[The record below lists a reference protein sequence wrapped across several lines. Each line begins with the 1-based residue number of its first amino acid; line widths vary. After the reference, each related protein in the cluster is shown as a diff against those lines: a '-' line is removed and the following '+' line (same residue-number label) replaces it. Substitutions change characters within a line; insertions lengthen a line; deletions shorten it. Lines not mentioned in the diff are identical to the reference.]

1 MSVNLSPVAGA
12 AAQFLD
18 NSGNVL
24 TGGKLYTYLA
34 GTTTPAATYTSST
47 GLTFH
52 SNPIILDAAGR
63 ISNGGEIW
71 LTALQSYKFVIKTST
86 DVLLGTYDNIFPIID
101 ETLFYLLINDFLDT
115 LNVDNFVGTGSQVNF
130 VLTKA
135 PTNQKVTNI
144 YINGV
149 YQQKNTY
156 SVAGATVTF
165 SAAPPVTSAIEVNY
179 V

>member
-1 MSVNLSPVAGA
+1 MAVNLSPLAGA

-34 GTTTPAATYTSST
+34 GTTTPAATYTSNT
-47 GLTFH
+47 GITFH
-52 SNPIILDAAGR
+52 SNPIILDASGR
-63 ISNGGEIW
+63 VPSGEIW
-71 LTALQSYKFVIKTST
+71 LSESISYKFVLKNANE
-86 DVLLGTYDNIFPIID
+86 VLLGTYDNIVG
-101 ETLFYLLINDFLDT
+101 INDFSSLQ
-115 LNVDNFVGTGSQVNF
+115 NIVANFTGTGAQVSF
-130 VLTKA
+130 DLLA
-135 PTNQKVTNI
+135 SPTNENSTQI

-156 SVAGATVTF
+156 SVTGSIITF
-165 SAAPPVTSAIEVNY
+165 SEAPPVTSTIEVNY

>member
-1 MSVNLSPVAGA
+1 MSVNLSPLAGA

-34 GTTTPAATYTSST
+34 GTTTPAATYTSNT
-47 GLTFH
+47 GVTFH
-52 SNPIILDAAGR
+52 TNPIILDAAGR
-63 ISNGGEIW
+63 VPGGEIW
-71 LTALQSYKFVIKTST
+71 LTALQNYKFILSTST

-101 ETLFYLLINDFLDT
+101 EASFYLLVDDFLNT
-115 LNVDNFVGTGSQVNF
+115 LNVENFVGTGNQVNF
-130 VLTKA
+130 TLAKA
-135 PTNQKVTNI
+135 PTNEKVTNI

-156 SVAGATVTF
+156 AVVGSVITF
-165 SAAPPVTSAIEVNY
+165 SEAPPSTSTIEVNY

>member
-1 MSVNLSPVAGA
+1 MAVNLSPVAGA

-34 GTTTPAATYTSST
+34 GTTTPAATYTSNT
-47 GLTFH
+47 GVTNH
-52 SNPIILDAAGR
+52 TNPIILNAAGR
-63 ISNGGEIW
+63 VSDSGEIW
-71 LTALQSYKFVIKTST
+71 LTEGISYKFILKDSN
-86 DVLLGTYDNIFPIID
+86 DVLIATYDNIVG
-101 ETLFYLLINDFLDT
+101 INDFSDLQ
-115 LNVDNFVGTGSQVNF
+115 NIVANFTGTGSQVNF
-130 VLTKA
+130 SLLSN
-135 PTNQKVTNI
+135 PTNENSTQV

-156 SVAGATVTF
+156 SVAGSVITF
-165 SAAPPVTSAIEVNY
+165 SEAPPFTSTIEVNY